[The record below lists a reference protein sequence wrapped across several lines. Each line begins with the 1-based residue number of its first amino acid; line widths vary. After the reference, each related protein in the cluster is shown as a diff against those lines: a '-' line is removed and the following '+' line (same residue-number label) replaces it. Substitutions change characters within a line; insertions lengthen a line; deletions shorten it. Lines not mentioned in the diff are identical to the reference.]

1 MPPEVAVRH
10 RFTLI
15 AAFAAIYLIWG
26 STYLAIAFAIHSIP
40 PLFMAA
46 GRFLLAGSALY
57 LWARLRGAPR
67 PRPVQWG
74 WAFFLGGLFFLV
86 GNGAVVWVEQTIP
99 SGLVALIVAMVSV
112 WTALLEWLRPGGARP
127 PGMVLAGIL
136 LGFLGVALLVL
147 PAQGGAGHAPLA
159 GVLLLMCSTF
169 AWALASVLS
178 RTADLPDYAPQVS
191 GMEMLAG
198 GVLLLL
204 ASLLHGDHLP
214 QVRFR
219 AGEPILTADELDALH
234 DLERLVDSDDADL
247 VNGVALSVDLSG
259 ANSDGFVGYRAKRHT
274 GLVDVDPVADDL
286 GFRAFESGDDGRV
299 VQPRRTDELAAGLAG
314 ERLLHR
320 AELLV
325 RSLPERVV
333 EQQRAWGPAAR
344 GSVV

>member
-1 MPPEVAVRH
+1 MAPDVVARRH
-10 RFTLI
+10 RVTLI

-57 LWARLRGAPR
+57 VWARLRGAPR

-74 WAFFLGGLFFLV
+74 WAFLLGALFFLV
-86 GNGAVVWVEQTIP
+86 GNGAVVWVEQTVP

-112 WTALLEWLRPGGARP
+112 WTALLEWFRPGGARP

-147 PAQGGAGHAPLA
+147 PARGGAGHAPLS
-159 GVLLLMCSTF
+159 GVLLLMGSTF

-204 ASLLHGDHLP
+204 ASLVHGDHRVFAPSLVTLKSLLAFLYLVVFGSLVTFTAFAWLL
-214 QVRFR
+214 QVSTPNKVAT
-219 AGEPILTADELDALH
+219 AGY
-234 DLERLVDSDDADL
+234 
-247 VNGVALSVDLSG
+247 VNPMVAVALGWAFGGESLTPRALIASLVIVASVVLII
-259 ANSDGFVGYRAKRHT
+259 T
-274 GLVDVDPVADDL
+274 GRDFAFSRLRPV
-286 GFRAFESGDDGRV
+286 
-299 VQPRRTDELAAGLAG
+299 
-314 ERLLHR
+314 
-320 AELLV
+320 V
-325 RSLPERVV
+325 RP
-333 EQQRAWGPAAR
+333 PASAR
-344 GSVV
+344 GAR